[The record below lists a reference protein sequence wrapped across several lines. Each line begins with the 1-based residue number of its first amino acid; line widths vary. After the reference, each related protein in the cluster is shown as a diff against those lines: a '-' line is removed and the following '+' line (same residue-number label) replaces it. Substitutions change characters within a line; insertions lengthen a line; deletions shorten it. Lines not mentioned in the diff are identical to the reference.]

1 MAREE
6 EEEEEQQQQQE
17 RGASHQQSKRNGLS
31 DRSTHQAA
39 EASLDAIRQWVLSC
53 HKIDQQDVVTSSS
66 SRQENDAVHMEVS
79 YSMLSNSVYLGDF
92 DIIHHLE

>member
-1 MAREE
+1 M
-6 EEEEEQQQQQE
+6 
-17 RGASHQQSKRNGLS
+17 
-31 DRSTHQAA
+31 
-39 EASLDAIRQWVLSC
+39 SC